1 MDDHGPFNIIS
12 FHDLPCT
19 NHNFSVVNCP
29 TCRGNTPT
37 ISNKQIIE
45 LDDGKIETGNPNQFD
60 GQKPWFPVKI
70 FPNKPIHWTDVERR
84 IWCDPIPRLVI
95 MTGVIG
101 RSVIMPAIFFG
112 AKNVPDLMVA
122 YWGTLW

>member
-1 MDDHGPFNIIS
+1 MDDHGPFKIIS

-60 GQKPWFPVKI
+60 GQKPWFPVD
-70 FPNKPIHWTDVERR
+70 FPQQTNPLNRCWTR
-84 IWCDPIPRLVI
+84 ILCDPIPRLVI

-101 RSVIMPAIFFG
+101 RSV
-112 AKNVPDLMVA
+112 A
-122 YWGTLW
+122 YWGTSKFKKPQGS